1 MNTNEIGV
9 IGFGYVGEAVVHSI
23 NTPFD
28 SKIMDPEK
36 GLHTTYDEIRNCEA
50 VFICVP
56 SPTVDGVCD
65 TSILSKVLDN
75 LKNYK
80 GVIISKVT
88 APPKFYEEK
97 SVDFPNLV
105 YVPEFLT
112 AERNIG
118 DYVNATWTII
128 GGTVSAYGR
137 EAARIIKYTQPEIKH
152 LEFCPIG
159 EAAML
164 KYIINSFLATK
175 VVFMNEMKQLSDKH
189 NYEWQRIEQFLKMD
203 HRIGPSHMKVPGPD
217 GFYGFGGGCFP
228 KDTEAF
234 VNYAKSFD
242 LSLNVLD
249 AAAKKNT
256 LLRLTKPK

>member
-1 MNTNEIGV
+1 MKSNEIGV
-9 IGFGYVGEAVVHSI
+9 IGFGYVGEAVVQSI
-23 NTPFD
+23 DPPFL
-28 SKIMDPEK
+28 SVIMDPER
-36 GLHTTYDEIRNCEA
+36 GWYATYDEIKKCEA
-50 VFICVP
+50 IFICVP
-56 SPTVDGVCD
+56 SPTIDGVCD

-75 LKNYK
+75 LKGYK

-97 SVDFPNLV
+97 AIEFPNLV
-105 YVPEFLT
+105 HVPEFLT
-112 AERNIG
+112 AEQNVM

-128 GGTVSAYGR
+128 GGEISAYQR
-137 EAARIIKYTQPEIKH
+137 EAAHILKYTQHNLKNV
-152 LEFCPIG
+152 EFCRIG

-175 VVFMNEMKQLSDKH
+175 VTFMNEMEQLAQKH
-189 NYEWQRIEQFLKMD
+189 NYEWQRIEHFLKMD
-203 HRIGPSHMKVPGPD
+203 NRMGHSHMKVPGPD

-234 VNYAKSFD
+234 INYAKSYD
-242 LSLNVLD
+242 VSLNVLD
-249 AAAKKNT
+249 AAVKKNT

>member
-1 MNTNEIGV
+1 MNTGESGV
-9 IGFGYVGEAVVHSI
+9 IGFGYVGEAVVQSI
-23 NTPFD
+23 NPPFL
-28 SKIMDPEK
+28 SKIMEPDN
-36 GLHTTYDEIRNCEA
+36 GWHATWNDIRECEA

-65 TSILSKVLDN
+65 TSIISKVLDN
-75 LKNYK
+75 LKGYK

-112 AERNIG
+112 AERNVG

-128 GGTVSAYGR
+128 GGTVGAYGR
-137 EAARIIKYTQPEIKH
+137 EAARIIKFTQLEIKH

-175 VVFMNEMKQLSDKH
+175 VVFMNEMNQLADKH
-189 NYEWQRIEQFLKMD
+189 NYEWRRMEQFLKMD
-203 HRIGPSHMKVPGPD
+203 QRIGLSHMKVPGPD
-217 GFYGFGGGCFP
+217 GFFGFGGGCFP

-234 VNYAKSFD
+234 INYAKTFD

-249 AAAKKNT
+249 AAVKKNT
-256 LLRLTKPK
+256 LLRLTEPK